1 MESYL
6 FLKPSFKNL
15 LKSLLLVVIASFHK
29 VTSGID
35 ASHFTLGFP
44 EFLIIFQRWI
54 HGAKR
59 KSKKYDADN
68 STHNRGKLT
77 LVHCAASFSHPCLLR
92 LLSLDEDTGAEL

>member
-1 MESYL
+1 M
-6 FLKPSFKNL
+6 
-15 LKSLLLVVIASFHK
+15 
-29 VTSGID
+29 
-35 ASHFTLGFP
+35 
-44 EFLIIFQRWI
+44 I

-92 LLSLDEDTGAEL
+92 TLSSDKDTEAILAMGLADLWGIADLHCQKVESTKWLKHKLRAMLGGQ

>member
-1 MESYL
+1 M
-6 FLKPSFKNL
+6 
-15 LKSLLLVVIASFHK
+15 
-29 VTSGID
+29 
-35 ASHFTLGFP
+35 
-44 EFLIIFQRWI
+44 I

-92 LLSLDEDTGAEL
+92 TLSSDKDTEAILAMGLADLRPALPKGRKYQMVKTQTEPG

>member
-1 MESYL
+1 M
-6 FLKPSFKNL
+6 
-15 LKSLLLVVIASFHK
+15 
-29 VTSGID
+29 
-35 ASHFTLGFP
+35 
-44 EFLIIFQRWI
+44 I

-92 LLSLDEDTGAEL
+92 TLSSDEDTGGKLCIIFMVRINALNLVIFFPKSQQFDIFTLKELRL